1 MYACMPIHA
10 YMPFLL
16 TLTPSPAPSPTLLPY
31 LLAQGFWF
39 VSKEKK
45 EVAITRGLPERF
57 LFSFFFLRREG
68 VVARGMMKR
77 VERERERE
85 REREIY

>member
-1 MYACMPIHA
+1 M
-10 YMPFLL
+10 
-16 TLTPSPAPSPTLLPY
+16 
-31 LLAQGFWF
+31 
-39 VSKEKK
+39 
-45 EVAITRGLPERF
+45 AITRGLPERF

-85 REREIY
+85 RDLLGWWVDGRGEVIWERDVK